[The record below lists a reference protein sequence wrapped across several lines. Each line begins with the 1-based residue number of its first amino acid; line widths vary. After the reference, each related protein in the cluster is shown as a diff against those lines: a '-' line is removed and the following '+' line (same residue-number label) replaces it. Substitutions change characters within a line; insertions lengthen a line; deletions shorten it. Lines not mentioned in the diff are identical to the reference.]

1 MKGRQTETTSSGPPF
16 PNSMDGASVQH
27 DLSILRKPI
36 QTSIT
41 GFSEV
46 MKAYTNGTEEV
57 VLILSFT
64 YFRKINLY
72 ANGVL
77 NSLDKRS
84 SQP

>member
-1 MKGRQTETTSSGPPF
+1 MKGRQTEAATSSSGPPF
-16 PNSMDGASVQH
+16 PNSSMEAASSVQH

-57 VLILSFT
+57 IVFFFLVSVL
-64 YFRKINLY
+64 
-72 ANGVL
+72 
-77 NSLDKRS
+77 
-84 SQP
+84 